1 MVIDLKLTAVPVVAE
16 FHSLTMQTVFLLLTT
31 VSVLDT
37 LQHLDAMSCG
47 HIIEQQHDVITL
59 V

>member
-16 FHSLTMQTVFLLLTT
+16 FYPLTMQTVFLIVTT

-37 LQHLDAMSCG
+37 LQHLDAMSFG
-47 HIIEQQHDVITL
+47 HIEQQHGVITL